1 MTCFNL
7 ICWHGASESAIFRG
21 TLGTFVR
28 FYEFISQIVDY
39 DDQEL
44 EKLSLYARNLRPL
57 LREVNTDDDTIDLAD
72 VALSHYR
79 LSKMKEKNLHLSIDG
94 GEGLEPGSELGS
106 SVAKDKTEEFL
117 SQIIQRLN
125 DLFAGDGLTDDD
137 VVNYAR
143 TISDKVR
150 ENDGVMT
157 QIANNTREQAML
169 GDFQKAVED
178 AILDSSEA
186 HRKQMVQ
193 LLTTPEK
200 GNAFANIIYE
210 MVNSDRN

>member
-1 MTCFNL
+1 
-7 ICWHGASESAIFRG
+7 
-21 TLGTFVR
+21 
-28 FYEFISQIVDY
+28 
-39 DDQEL
+39 
-44 EKLSLYARNLRPL
+44 LSLYARNLRPL
-57 LREVNTDDDTIDLAD
+57 LREVNTDYDTIDLAD

-125 DLFAGDGLTDDD
+125 DLFAGDGLMDDD